1 MEKLTITANEAGQ
14 RMDKFLGKY
23 LNLAGKGFLYKMM
36 RKKNITLNG
45 KKCQG
50 SEILAPGDEVCLFL
64 AEETIRKFSGPAPSA
79 VRVQEPGRRRMGA
92 GALDII
98 YEDSHIL
105 LVNKPAGMLSQKA
118 KEGDYSLNDQI
129 FDYLID
135 AGRFAPEDLRA
146 FRPSICNRLDRN
158 TSGLAA
164 AGVSLAGLQ
173 GMSRVFKDRSLHK
186 YYQCLVKGDI
196 RERRM
201 VSGFLKKDAAT
212 NRVTVTA
219 REEPEST
226 PILTE
231 YMPLGGNG
239 RFTLLLVTLITGRS
253 HQIRAHLASLGHPIA
268 GDYKYGDPQLNE
280 WLGKTYQVRSQLLHS
295 WKLVMPKHMEAPLE
309 YLAGREFFAPLPG
322 KFVRVL
328 KGEGIGRGV
337 PEQRTSAIADHRS
350 SHALPDQGPSH

>member
-129 FDYLID
+129 FDYLIES
-135 AGRFAPEDLRA
+135 GRFAPEDLRA
-146 FRPSICNRLDRN
+146 FDPLSATGWTGIP
-158 TSGLAA
+158 AA
-164 AGVSLAGLQ
+164 WLPQ
-173 GMSRVFKDRSLHK
+173 GYPWRASR
-186 YYQCLVKGDI
+186 
-196 RERRM
+196 
-201 VSGFLKKDAAT
+201 A
-212 NRVTVTA
+212 
-219 REEPEST
+219 
-226 PILTE
+226 
-231 YMPLGGNG
+231 
-239 RFTLLLVTLITGRS
+239 
-253 HQIRAHLASLGHPIA
+253 
-268 GDYKYGDPQLNE
+268 
-280 WLGKTYQVRSQLLHS
+280 
-295 WKLVMPKHMEAPLE
+295 
-309 YLAGREFFAPLPG
+309 
-322 KFVRVL
+322 
-328 KGEGIGRGV
+328 
-337 PEQRTSAIADHRS
+337 
-350 SHALPDQGPSH
+350 